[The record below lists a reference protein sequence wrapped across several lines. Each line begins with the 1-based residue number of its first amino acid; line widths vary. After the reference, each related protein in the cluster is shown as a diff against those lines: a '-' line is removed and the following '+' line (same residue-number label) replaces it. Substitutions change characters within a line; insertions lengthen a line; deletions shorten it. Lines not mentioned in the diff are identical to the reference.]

1 MLLPIYDMI
10 DQCHCHDR
18 DGKNSMLSKVNVF
31 VGLMMAV
38 IGHLNA
44 QLCIMGVRL
53 RYENG

>member
-1 MLLPIYDMI
+1 MWLPIYNMI

-44 QLCIMGVRL
+44 QLCIVGVRL
-53 RYENG
+53 R